1 MFALEALALDKHGLR
16 LFIKFNVCLFGK
28 SVWNLGLIFRGRR
41 DIIYF
46 VSWLFG
52 LRRENKTVRLI
63 YYLEFNYDFQSSEVE
78 GITKFLKLLNG
89 SNNELK
95 SCSNITVSQSSYWFG
110 YPTKTK
116 KMSRRRIPL
125 FSCYSLF

>member
-1 MFALEALALDKHGLR
+1 MFALEALALDKHALR

-46 VSWLFG
+46 VSWLSG

-63 YYLEFNYDFQSSEVE
+63 YYLEFNYDFQR
-78 GITKFLKLLNG
+78 GG
-89 SNNELK
+89 RNNKVFKIVHWHE
-95 SCSNITVSQSSYWFG
+95 Q
-110 YPTKTK
+110 
-116 KMSRRRIPL
+116 
-125 FSCYSLF
+125 